1 MLGRLNNAVLD
12 INLGA
17 NRQLHLVQVR
27 ALLRRDLYAGD
38 WSAASAWG
46 AAGDRHELARQT
58 KRIALIILERRKV
71 RHQALC
77 RVLKRLV

>member
-1 MLGRLNNAVLD
+1 MLGTGVPP
-12 INLGA
+12 
-17 NRQLHLVQVR
+17 
-27 ALLRRDLYAGD
+27 
-38 WSAASAWG
+38 AWG

-71 RHQALC
+71 RHQALR